1 MKPYVLSEM
10 NWKQLKSSK
19 YEVAILPWG
28 ATEPHNYHLPYST
41 DTIEATF
48 IANESARKAWE
59 KGARIIVLP
68 TIPYGVNTG
77 HLDLNLTININPTTQ
92 LSILNDILVSLNKH
106 KIKRFLIIN
115 SHGGNEFKPLLREL
129 GLKFPDMFLS
139 TCNWFQ
145 ALDKKDFFENDGDH
159 ADEME
164 TSLILYLASEFVLP
178 LIEAG
183 FGIEK
188 KIRIKAFSEKWVW
201 TERKWS
207 KISDD
212 TGVGNP
218 IKATKEK
225 GKKFFDAVTDKISDL
240 IYQIA
245 KADLENLYG

>member
-1 MKPYVLSEM
+1 MT
-10 NWKQLKSSK
+10 WKYLKSSN
-19 YEVAILPWG
+19 YEIAILPWG

-41 DTIEATF
+41 DIIEATS

-59 KGARIIVLP
+59 QGAKVIVLP

-77 HLDLNLTININPTTQ
+77 HLDLKLTININPTTQ
-92 LSILNDILVSLNKH
+92 LAILNDILTSLSKQNIRK
-106 KIKRFLIIN
+106 FLIIN

-129 GLKFPDMFLS
+129 GLKFPDMFLA

-145 ALDKKDFFENDGDH
+145 ALNKNDYFDNDGDH

-164 TSLILYLASEFVLP
+164 TSLILYLAPELVLP
-178 LIEAG
+178 LNEAG
-183 FGIEK
+183 LGKEK
-188 KIRIKAFSEKWVW
+188 KIEIKAFTEKWAW

-218 IKATKEK
+218 MKATKEK
-225 GKKFFDAVTDKISDL
+225 GQKFFEAVTDKIANL
-240 IYQIA
+240 IIEIS
-245 KADLENLYG
+245 KADLTRLY

>member
-92 LSILNDILVSLNKH
+92 LAILNDILVSLNKH

-225 GKKFFDAVTDKISDL
+225 GRRFFDAVTDKISDL

-245 KADLENLYG
+245 KADLENLYE

>member
-1 MKPYVLSEM
+1 MKPYILSEM
-10 NWKQLKSSK
+10 NWKYLKSSN
-19 YEVAILPWG
+19 YEIAVLPWG

-59 KGARIIVLP
+59 KGAKVIVLP

-77 HLDLNLTININPTTQ
+77 HLDLKLTININPTTQ
-92 LSILNDILVSLNKH
+92 LALLKDVLTSLNKH
-106 KIKRFLIIN
+106 NIKRFLIIN

-129 GLKFPDMFLS
+129 GLKFPDMFIS

-145 ALDKKDFFENDGDH
+145 ALDKKDFFYNDGDH

-164 TSLILYLASEFVLP
+164 TSLILYLASELVLP
-178 LIEAG
+178 LNEAG

-188 KIRIKAFSEKWVW
+188 KIRIKAFTEKWAW

-218 IKATKEK
+218 MKATKEK
-225 GKKFFDAVTDKISDL
+225 GQKFFDAVTDKISDL
-240 IYQIA
+240 IFEISN
-245 KADLENLYG
+245 ADLENLYE